1 MRRIGVLTSGGDSP
15 GMNACI
21 RAVVRGAISAGLEVY
36 GIKRGY
42 EGLIDGEIEELKISS
57 VADII
62 HRGGTV
68 LRTAR
73 SERFETPEG
82 RQRAISMLET
92 FGIEGLIVIGGDGS
106 LKGALDLM
114 RESKIPVIGLP
125 GTIDN
130 DLGYTD
136 FTIGFDTAVNT
147 ALMAI
152 GNIRDTSSSHG
163 RTTIIEVMGRN
174 CGDIALYAGLAGG
187 AETILVPEQEVDVND
202 ICKKLIIGMNRGK
215 LHSIIIRAEGV
226 PISSQELADTIC
238 NKTGLE
244 TKVVILG
251 YIQRGGSPTA
261 TDRIL
266 ASRMGVHA
274 VELLKEDI
282 GGKAVGVRG
291 DEIFSMDLAEALQTT
306 KPSHLDFKNICDI
319 LS

>member
-1 MRRIGVLTSGGDSP
+1 MRKIGVLTSGGDSP

-21 RAVVRGAISAGLEVY
+21 RAVVRGAIHLGLEVY
-36 GIKRGY
+36 GIERGY
-42 EGLIDGEIEELKISS
+42 EGLIDGAVFPMSISS

-73 SERFETPEG
+73 SERFMTEEG
-82 RQRAISMLET
+82 QNKAVNILQT
-92 FGIEGLIVIGGDGS
+92 FGIEGLVVIGGDGS
-106 LKGALDLM
+106 FHGAQKLMEKGI
-114 RESKIPVIGLP
+114 KVVCLP

-147 ALMAI
+147 ALYAI

-163 RTTIIEVMGRN
+163 RITIIEVMGRN
-174 CGDIALYAGLAGG
+174 CGDLALYSGLAGG
-187 AETILVPEQEVDVND
+187 AETILIPEVETDVNEM
-202 ICKKLIIGMNRGK
+202 CKKLILGMNRGK

-226 PISSQELADTIC
+226 KVSSEELAKTIFE
-238 NKTGLE
+238 KTGLE

-261 TDRIL
+261 TDRLL
-266 ASRMGVHA
+266 ASRMGIHA
-274 VELLKEDI
+274 VELLQEDI
-282 GGKAVGVRG
+282 CGKAVGVRG
-291 DEIFSMDLAEALQTT
+291 DEIFSMDLDEALETT
-306 KPSHLDFKNICDI
+306 KPSHVDFMRYCDI

>member
-1 MRRIGVLTSGGDSP
+1 MKRIGVLTSGGDSP

-21 RAVVRGAISAGLEVY
+21 RAVVRGALFYGLEVY

-42 EGLIDGEIEELKISS
+42 EGLIDGDIEEMHVES

-73 SERFETPEG
+73 SERFETVEG
-82 RQRAISMLET
+82 RRRAIAMLET
-92 FGIEGLIVIGGDGS
+92 FGIQGLIVIGGDGS

-114 RESKIPVIGLP
+114 KESGIPVIGLP

-147 ALMAI
+147 SLMAI

-174 CGDIALYAGLAGG
+174 CGDIALYSGLAGG
-187 AETILVPEQEVDVND
+187 AETILVPEVEVDVND

-226 PISSQELADTIC
+226 PMSSEELANTIRER
-238 NKTGLE
+238 TGLE

-261 TDRIL
+261 TDRLL
-266 ASRMGVHA
+266 ASRMGTHA
-274 VELLKEDI
+274 VELLKDGI
-282 GGKAVGVRG
+282 GGMAVGIRG
-291 DEIFSMDLAEALQTT
+291 DEIFSMDLEEALKTT
-306 KPSHLDFKNICDI
+306 KPSHLDFMKICDI

>member
-1 MRRIGVLTSGGDSP
+1 MKRIGVLTSGGDSP

-21 RAVVRGAISAGLEVY
+21 RAVVRSALTFGLEVY
-36 GIKRGY
+36 GIKRGF
-42 EGLIDGEIEELKISS
+42 EGLIDGEIEALSVSS

-73 SERFETPEG
+73 SDRFMTEEG
-82 RQRAISMLET
+82 LDRAVAMLNT
-92 FGIEGLIVIGGDGS
+92 FGIQGLVVIGGDGS
-106 LKGALDLM
+106 LKGAEKLQ
-114 RESKIPVIGLP
+114 KKGIGVVGIP

-174 CGDIALYAGLAGG
+174 CGDIALYCGLAGG
-187 AETILVPEQEVDVND
+187 AETILIPEEEVDVND

-226 PISSQELADTIC
+226 PISSEQLAKEIEE
-238 NKTGLE
+238 KTGLE
-244 TKVVILG
+244 TKVVVLG

-261 TDRIL
+261 TDRLL

-282 GGKAVGVRG
+282 TDKAVGIRG
-291 DEIFSMDLAEALQTT
+291 DEIFSMDLAEALETT
-306 KPSHLDFKNICDI
+306 KPSHVDFKRICDI

>member
-1 MRRIGVLTSGGDSP
+1 MKRIGVMTSGGDSP

-21 RAVVRGAISAGLEVY
+21 RAVVRGALTFGLEVY

-42 EGLIDGEIEELKISS
+42 EGLIDGDMEELNVSS

-73 SERFETPEG
+73 SDRFMTEEG
-82 RQRAISMLET
+82 MKRAVSMLNT
-92 FGIEGLIVIGGDGS
+92 FGIEGLVVIGGDGS
-106 LKGALDLM
+106 LKGAL
-114 RESKIPVIGLP
+114 EIQKAGIKVIGLP

-147 ALMAI
+147 ALSAI

-174 CGDIALYAGLAGG
+174 CGDIALYCGLAGG
-187 AETILVPEQEVDVND
+187 AETILIPEEVVDVND
-202 ICKKLIIGMNRGK
+202 ICKKLILGMNRGK

-226 PISSQELADTIC
+226 DISSEELANEIKD
-238 NKTGLE
+238 KTGLE
-244 TKVVILG
+244 TKVVVLG

-261 TDRIL
+261 TDRLL

-274 VELLKEDI
+274 IELLKEDI
-282 GGKAVGVRG
+282 GGKAVGIRG
-291 DEIFSMDLAEALQTT
+291 DEIFSMDLEEALATT
-306 KPSHLDFKNICDI
+306 KPSHVDFKRICDI